1 MTIKREKERETQ
13 NMTKTHAKE
22 TYMTKINKERER
34 TCKIQKKERQKHDKD
49 T

>member
-22 TYMTKINKERER
+22 TYMTKNQQGERENMQNSKERE
-34 TCKIQKKERQKHDKD
+34 TK